1 MPSSESTPLLQIPSQ
16 VNQAVSNFMTS
27 RTVARAQGGM
37 YTHYSR
43 MIVSDNVFPFLTG
56 DDDDLVI
63 VDAVPIYFFVFFYF

>member
-1 MPSSESTPLLQIPSQ
+1 
-16 VNQAVSNFMTS
+16 MTS

-43 MIVSDNVFPFLTG
+43 MIVSDDVFPFLTG
-56 DDDDLVI
+56 DNDDDDLVI